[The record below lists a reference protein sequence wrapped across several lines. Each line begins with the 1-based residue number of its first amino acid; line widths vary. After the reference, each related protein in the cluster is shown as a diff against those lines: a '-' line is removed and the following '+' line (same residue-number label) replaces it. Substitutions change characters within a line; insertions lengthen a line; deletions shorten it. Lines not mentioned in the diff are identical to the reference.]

1 MNRFLVAFDKCKGS
15 LSAHELCNLGEK
27 VLTERYPNSEIC
39 KVPLTDGGE
48 GFALILTEAGKG
60 KIHQVQVHDSLG
72 REKNAHFGI
81 CEIPNLNERVIK
93 YLNLPNQG
101 RLAIIEMAEAA
112 GLADIPVDQRN
123 PWKTS
128 TYGVGEILKAAVEH
142 GTDVILL
149 GIGGSSTNDAG
160 MGALAALGATFINQ
174 EGEPVRFPYPSSWA
188 SIVDV
193 NFDQL
198 VNLPPVRIACDVDNI
213 LLGQNGATACYG
225 PQKGLAEEQVN
236 QFEEIIRNLLTSLS
250 STFPDVFEKSKVKGS
265 GAAGGMG
272 YGLSLAY
279 NVSLVQGFN
288 LVRDW
293 FGIEEQ
299 IHEATLVI
307 TGEGRF
313 DKTSLSGKGP
323 FEILRLADGKNT
335 PSLVIAGSVDEE
347 SVGEVSKDF
356 RFCDIVA
363 FGRKDW
369 TLEKNLSLAEEQ
381 FTKTLLEYNFSR
393 FGQNFIS

>member
-1 MNRFLVAFDKCKGS
+1 MNKFLVAFDKCKGS
-15 LSAHELCNLGEK
+15 LTAHELCNLAEN
-27 VLTERYPNSEIC
+27 VLLERFPESEIY

-48 GFALILTEAGKG
+48 GFAQILTEAGKG
-60 KIHQVQVHDSLG
+60 KIHQIQVGDSLG
-72 REKNAHFGI
+72 REKKAHFGI
-81 CEIPNLNERVIK
+81 CEIPSLNERVIK
-93 YLNLPNQG
+93 YLNLPDQG
-101 RLAIIEMAEAA
+101 KLAIIEMAEAV
-112 GLADIPVDQRN
+112 GLADVPVDQRN
-123 PWKTS
+123 PWETS
-128 TYGVGEILKAAVEH
+128 TYGVGQMLKAAVEH
-142 GTDVILL
+142 GADIILL

-160 MGALAALGATFINQ
+160 MGALAALGTTFFTQ
-174 EGEPVRFPYPSSWA
+174 QGEPVSFPCPSSWT

-198 VNLPPVRIACDVDNI
+198 VNLPPVRIACDVDNV

-225 PQKGLAEEQVN
+225 PQKGLAEEQID
-236 QFEEIIRNLLTSLS
+236 QFEQEIRNLLTSLS
-250 STFPDVFEKSKVKGS
+250 STFPDVFEKSKVNGS

-279 NVSLVQGFN
+279 DVSLVQGFN
-288 LVRDW
+288 LVSDW
-293 FGIEEQ
+293 FGIDEQ
-299 IHEATLVI
+299 IHDATLVI

-335 PSLVIAGSVDEE
+335 HSLVMAGSVDEE
-347 SVGEVSKDF
+347 SAGEVSKKF
-356 RFCDIVA
+356 RFCDVVA

-381 FTKTLLEYNFSR
+381 FTKTLLEYNFPDL
-393 FGQNFIS
+393 GKTL